1 MEGSDFIRP
10 VKPVRNEYPESPM
23 IAFATNLRKRRLRS
37 LSAYQAPDNS
47 LVIGTCPKVHH
58 PRLSFG
64 FCPMQIHDA
73 QAGLYMAIA
82 GGDDKGVLRSQDLAK
97 G

>member
-1 MEGSDFIRP
+1 
-10 VKPVRNEYPESPM
+10 M

-47 LVIGTCPKVHH
+47 LVIGACPKVHH

-64 FCPMQIHDA
+64 ILPHADSQCSGWPLH
-73 QAGLYMAIA
+73 GYCR
-82 GGDDKGVLRSQDLAK
+82 GDDKGVLRFQDLAI